1 VGQTVTSGIVSA
13 LGRNQLGINTFEN
26 FIQTDA
32 AINPGNSGGALVNL
46 RGELVGINTA
56 IYSPS
61 GGSVGIGFAVPSAIA
76 SDVMRQL
83 LAFGAVKRGSL
94 GVQTQ
99 ALDEELAQMLGMSP
113 GRGAVVTRVRAGSPA
128 AQIGVKAGDVI
139 TEVNGKAVITPQ
151 DLANAEGLLP
161 VNAPVTLKLLR
172 EGQTLTLNASLK
184 ARTFKSDVGATLDAR
199 LDGAEFT
206 ELSDRYSQMGL
217 NGVTIAKVAPDSR
230 AAKNG
235 LQSGDIVTAVN
246 QRDLTDIA
254 SFEATLGRH
263 PRQLLLTVVRGRSAF
278 FVQCE

>member
-1 VGQTVTSGIVSA
+1 MVSA
-13 LGRNQLGINTFEN
+13 LGRSGLRGLGYQN
-26 FIQTDA
+26 FIQVDA
-32 AINPGNSGGALVNL
+32 PINPGNSGGALVNL

-99 ALDEELAQMLGMSP
+99 ALDEELAQMLGLSP